1 MYADDTALILANKNK
16 AQLDIDSFVAYN
28 VAKQYCHLNDLVL
41 NDSKTQQLVFT
52 PNPNQYDGLP
62 EITTI
67 KSGKYLGL
75 TVDQNLSWEP
85 HINQLCHKLNSSL
98 YAVRRIKQISSP
110 QVALTAYLSLFEC
123 HLRYGLIAWGG
134 TTIGNLKRV
143 LVIQKRAVRTLSGLG
158 PMDSCRAAFRHLG
171 ILTIIGLYILE
182 TILFATK
189 TGHARTGDIHP
200 YNTRH
205 RNNFLLDP
213 HHLTLFEKKPSY
225 KGAMFFNNLPDYLRK
240 LPEKN
245 FKTSLRSWL
254 LEHPYYSVQ
263 EFLQWRTS
271 AL

>member
-1 MYADDTALILANKNK
+1 
-16 AQLDIDSFVAYN
+16 
-28 VAKQYCHLNDLVL
+28 
-41 NDSKTQQLVFT
+41 
-52 PNPNQYDGLP
+52 
-62 EITTI
+62 
-67 KSGKYLGL
+67 
-75 TVDQNLSWEP
+75 
-85 HINQLCHKLNSSL
+85 
-98 YAVRRIKQISSP
+98 
-110 QVALTAYLSLFEC
+110 
-123 HLRYGLIAWGG
+123 
-134 TTIGNLKRV
+134 
-143 LVIQKRAVRTLSGLG
+143 
-158 PMDSCRAAFRHLG
+158 MDSCRAAFRHLG

-245 FKTSLRSWL
+245 FKASLRSWL

-263 EFLQWRTS
+263 EYLQWRTS
-271 AL
+271 AFKAFDCLGQNLISKNTCSFLGVRGLENKWFDSYLKERTHVMEIQHMSSSLTSMFRLYPKPIARGVPMGSVLGPNLFILLTNISQL